1 MLKVS
6 IIGLGN
12 IGAKFDNLK
21 NISRSHL
28 DAVLKC
34 NLNPIALID
43 KSNNNFNL
51 IKKKFKIKKD
61 IFNQPNKIKK
71 KIYSDILV
79 VSTSP
84 VNRYKTI
91 KNISNKIK
99 SDFLIIEKPIS
110 TSLNDA
116 KLLIRYLSKSK
127 KKALVNYQRNWD
139 KKTLTFLKKVKKK
152 KIELINV
159 IYSKGF
165 LNNAS
170 HYLYEILKISGKINY
185 KSLKIYSYTKTPYKN
200 FSFFIKI
207 GGIPV
212 NFISSKFDK
221 NKIEYQELSIHCND
235 SVFELKSGGVL
246 KRETFMKKNE
256 IYKGYNFLNTKS
268 KNYHVGPLNSLVN
281 LYKEVKQIIL
291 KKKKYDSKNLI
302 LSLEILKLNEAL
314 EKYAKNKKI

>member
-12 IGAKFDNLK
+12 IGAKFN
-21 NISRSHL
+21 NINDVSRSHL

-34 NLNPIALID
+34 NLKPIALID
-43 KSNNNFNL
+43 KSNKDFNL
-51 IKKKFKIKKD
+51 IKKKFKIKKN
-61 IFNQPNKIKK
+61 IFDRPNKIKK

-79 VSTSP
+79 VSTPP
-84 VNRYKTI
+84 VQRYKTI
-91 KNISNKIK
+91 RNISKKIK
-99 SDFLIIEKPIS
+99 SNFVIIEKPIS
-110 TSLNDA
+110 TCFKDA
-116 KLLIRYLSKSK
+116 KLLIKYLIKSK
-127 KKALVNYQRNWD
+127 KRAFVNYQRNWD
-139 KKTLTFLKKVKKK
+139 KKTLMFLKKIKKN
-152 KIELINV
+152 KIEFINV

-170 HYLYEILKISGKINY
+170 HYLYEILKICGKINY
-185 KSLKIYSYTKTPYKN
+185 KSLKIYNYTKTPYKN

-212 NFISSKFDK
+212 NFISNKFDK
-221 NKIEYQELSIHCND
+221 KKIEYQELTIHCND

-281 LYKEVKQIIL
+281 LYKEVKKIIL
-291 KKKKYDSKNLI
+291 KKKNMIVKT
-302 LSLEILKLNEAL
+302 
-314 EKYAKNKKI
+314 